1 MEWME
6 GGTNMEITKEMTI
19 GEVVRQFPGTVEV
32 FNRYGMGCLG
42 CPATQFENVEQ
53 GAIVHGIDVEQLVKD
68 LNEAA

>member
-1 MEWME
+1 
-6 GGTNMEITKEMTI
+6 MEITKEMTI

-32 FNRYGMGCLG
+32 FNRHGMGCLG

>member
-1 MEWME
+1 MD
-6 GGTNMEITKEMTI
+6 ITKEMTI
-19 GEVVRQFPGTVEV
+19 GEVVRQFPQTVEV

>member
-1 MEWME
+1 
-6 GGTNMEITKEMTI
+6 MEITKEMTI
-19 GEVVRQFPGTVEV
+19 GEVVRQFPQTVEV

>member
-1 MEWME
+1 
-6 GGTNMEITKEMTI
+6 MEITKEMTI

>member
-1 MEWME
+1 
-6 GGTNMEITKEMTI
+6 MEITKEMTI
-19 GEVVRQFPGTVEV
+19 GEVVRRFPTTVEV

-53 GAIVHGIDVEQLVKD
+53 GAIMHGIDIEQLVKD

>member
-1 MEWME
+1 MD
-6 GGTNMEITKEMTI
+6 ITKEMTI